1 MCAERALSQN
11 TSKFV
16 IMSKYLYHCSQ
27 LEIKEKKKKKKRT
40 LQNLL
45 VIYLLQRTKQ
55 CGLVYEVTSVISC
68 AIFDVVETIV

>member
-27 LEIKEKKKKKKRT
+27 PEIKEKKKKKRT

-55 CGLVYEVTSVISC
+55 CGLVYVVTSVISC

>member
-27 LEIKEKKKKKKRT
+27 PEIKEKKKKKRT

-45 VIYLLQRTKQ
+45 VAK
-55 CGLVYEVTSVISC
+55 
-68 AIFDVVETIV
+68 D

>member
-27 LEIKEKKKKKKRT
+27 PEIKEKKKKKKKDIAKFT
-40 LQNLL
+40 CYLL
-45 VIYLLQRTKQ
+45 VAK
-55 CGLVYEVTSVISC
+55 
-68 AIFDVVETIV
+68 D